1 MSSARRKLPAIGLVL
16 ALLLVGAAMGVAVDR
31 VWIRNHAP
39 TAEGAHSGPRPSMRA
54 DRIFSMFR
62 ERLNLSEDQAT
73 KVRAIL
79 LDVET
84 FAHGIRE
91 GARPKMDAA
100 MAAAD
105 EKIRVL
111 LTDEQAILYDELIEE
126 RKRRIRDRESKHPGH
141 GHGPR
146 GHRGPPPR

>member
-1 MSSARRKLPAIGLVL
+1 MSIARGKLSAIGLVL
-16 ALLLVGAAMGVAVDR
+16 ALLLVGAAVGVAVDR
-31 VWIRNHAP
+31 AWIRDQEPIA
-39 TAEGAHSGPRPSMRA
+39 AGHSGPPPSMRA
-54 DRIFSMFR
+54 DRIFSIFK
-62 ERLNLSEDQAT
+62 ERLNLTEAQAT
-73 KVRAIL
+73 EVRTIL

-111 LTDEQAILYDELIEE
+111 LTVEQATIYDELIEE
-126 RKRRIRDRESKHPGH
+126 RKRRIRKRTSGHPGH
-141 GHGPR
+141 GRGPR
-146 GHRGPPPR
+146 GHRGPPR